1 MELGLRLGSGLGLGL
16 GLGLPL
22 HLPYI
27 SPVSPLYVAHRADG
41 LVEVALDECGHASEL
56 LLRDALAHGGWC
68 RVRGLGLGSRLGI
81 RVTG

>member
-1 MELGLRLGSGLGLGL
+1 
-16 GLGLPL
+16 
-22 HLPYI
+22 
-27 SPVSPLYVAHRADG
+27 
-41 LVEVALDECGHASEL
+41 L